1 MVNAIDA
8 HVGGFSSLKG
18 VSRERVPRHIV
29 PGREIEQFLAVCLSS
44 RGFPRGGPGWEI
56 EQFLA
61 VCLSSRSFPGT
72 ACLDTACLDER

>member
-8 HVGGFSSLKG
+8 HVGGFSSLQF
-18 VSRERVPRHIV
+18 SRERVPRHIV
-29 PGREIEQFLAVCLSS
+29 PGWEIEQFLAVCLSS

-72 ACLDTACLDER
+72 ACLDTARLDAR